1 MAGVDVW
8 AAHFG
13 FARTPFT
20 KSVPADKL
28 FERAA
33 HAEAVARVNYCINQ
47 SALGVIVGD
56 TGAGKTVAVRAAV
69 AGLDRTKFTVIYL
82 ANPSGGCRGLY
93 VAIATALG
101 ATPRFHKAE
110 AINQAAAL
118 LGAEEHERHRR
129 VLLIIDEAHLLS
141 PEQLEEVRLLS
152 NAELDSASPFA
163 GVLLGQPTLASR
175 LRQGMFAALD
185 QRISVRYALGAMDL
199 AESVAY
205 LRHHLALALL
215 TELPTKY
222 HLVVGVLCGRVPV
235 HGQRGEP
242 CRGSGVVC
250 APTGWGAQGDRRPVG
265 AVPTA

>member
-8 AAHFG
+8 ASHFG

-33 HAEAVARVNYCINQ
+33 HAEAVARAHYCINH

-69 AGLDRTKFTVIYL
+69 AALDRTKYTVIYL

-129 VLLIIDEAHLLS
+129 VILIIDEAHLLS

-152 NAELDSASPFA
+152 L
-163 GVLLGQPTLASR
+163 
-175 LRQGMFAALD
+175 
-185 QRISVRYALGAMDL
+185 
-199 AESVAY
+199 
-205 LRHHLALALL
+205 
-215 TELPTKY
+215 
-222 HLVVGVLCGRVPV
+222 
-235 HGQRGEP
+235 
-242 CRGSGVVC
+242 CRGRDYAEHVGL
-250 APTGWGAQGDRRPVG
+250 AAARGWLGERRRPRRS
-265 AVPTA
+265 A